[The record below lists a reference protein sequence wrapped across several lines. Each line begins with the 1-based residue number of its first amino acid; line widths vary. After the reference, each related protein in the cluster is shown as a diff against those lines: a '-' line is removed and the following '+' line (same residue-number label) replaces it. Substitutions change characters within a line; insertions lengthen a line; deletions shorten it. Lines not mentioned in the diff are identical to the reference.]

1 MKGSKL
7 LKPGFALV
15 IVLALMTALILPAF
29 AAGQPVL
36 KIASVSP
43 GSMLSVRVDNL
54 PANTTFAVTMK
65 QAGSSA
71 AGGLVAHFESGAGGT
86 QWYSFEIHTDVRS
99 SASVEVRIDSGTGYA
114 ATAVFDN
121 TSAYTA
127 PAATAVPTTTSFG
140 TGGAVVKVS
149 PGIRLVHVQKGGWV
163 QVELRG
169 MPANEEMAVTFSKA
183 GSAGLGG
190 EVMAHLNTGTMGTWT
205 FLFEIPVGLSKETSL
220 DVRVAGASTTYVLT
234 FANVDK

>member
-7 LKPGFALV
+7 TKPALALV
-15 IVLALMTALILPAF
+15 IVLALMAALILPAF
-29 AAGQPVL
+29 VAGQPVL

-54 PANTTFAVTMK
+54 PASTTFAVTMK
-65 QAGSSA
+65 QSGSSA

-140 TGGAVVKVS
+140 TGGAVTTVKATPRALAAPTRPS
-149 PGIRLVHVQKGGWV
+149 SM
-163 QVELRG
+163 LR
-169 MPANEEMAVTFSKA
+169 M
-183 GSAGLGG
+183 L
-190 EVMAHLNTGTMGTWT
+190 
-205 FLFEIPVGLSKETSL
+205 
-220 DVRVAGASTTYVLT
+220 
-234 FANVDK
+234 

>member
-7 LKPGFALV
+7 LKPAFAVV

-54 PANTTFAVTMK
+54 PASTTFAVTMR
-65 QAGSSA
+65 QAGTSNPY
-71 AGGLVAHFESGAGGT
+71 GLVAHFESGVGGT
-86 QWYSFEIHTDVRS
+86 QWYSFEIHADVRS

-114 ATAVFDN
+114 ASAVFDN
-121 TSAYTA
+121 TSAFTA
-127 PAATAVPTTTSFG
+127 PAATAVPTTTTFG
-140 TGGAVVKVS
+140 TGGALVKATA
-149 PGIRLVHVQKGGWV
+149 GIRLVHVQKGGWV

-169 MPANEEMAVTFSKA
+169 MPTNEDMTVTIGKG
-183 GSAGLGG
+183 GSQGLGG
-190 EVMAHLNTGTMGTWT
+190 SVTAHLNTGTMGTWT
-205 FLFEIPVGLSKETSL
+205 FLFEIPVTVNTEASL
-220 DVRVAGASTTYVLT
+220 DVRVEGPNTLYVLT